1 MKKQIRIVSTAK
13 ALGEGVEGRQEA
25 RGAETK
31 KEYPERTDS
40 HDSVV
45 TRVLRV
51 IMGSEEDMKI

>member
-45 TRVLRV
+45 T
-51 IMGSEEDMKI
+51 